1 MVCGLCAFLSLQG
14 GRIEQYPGRADGGLL
29 YHPYWAATK
38 LERRAD
44 ANVSIAENAL
54 LGHAI
59 NPARNP

>member
-1 MVCGLCAFLSLQG
+1 MCHSARRYTYGVSLLFRPKSSHRFVQPRPLL
-14 GRIEQYPGRADGGLL
+14 GRHHKP
-29 YHPYWAATK
+29 
-38 LERRAD
+38 ERRAD

>member
-14 GRIEQYPGRADGGLL
+14 RIEQYPSRADGDPL
-29 YHPYWAATK
+29 YPPLPGRHHKP
-38 LERRAD
+38 ERRAD